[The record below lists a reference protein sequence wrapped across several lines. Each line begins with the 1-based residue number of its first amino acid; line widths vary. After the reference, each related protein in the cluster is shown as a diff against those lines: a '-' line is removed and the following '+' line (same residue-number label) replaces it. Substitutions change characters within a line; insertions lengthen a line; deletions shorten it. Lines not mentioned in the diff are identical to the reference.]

1 MVSLPT
7 ILKVC
12 LFLEISTTLMNLI
25 LKLYSKAAADW
36 RLLQVIQGN
45 LMNLKKSLW
54 GSLAPAQVL
63 SPPFTHVCSPPLSHH
78 RTFCRS
84 LTGRRC
90 QLQHRGLD
98 IFNPPSSRFLKPLWI
113 SPYIP
118 LDCFCFFPATKFF
131 HRNIS
136 FLKLSVVSIMIVI
149 TYHMSSAVPVIKSRL
164 QQWFSKSLTSSVWPA
179 ARVTFNK
186 FPRIIIITTRYCS
199 VDLLPRSSFSTSVA
213 IQVLCPALSSR
224 LLVIL
229 LLVIFSALSS
239 ACKKVPRSAST
250 PRSHSPHFDWG
261 YFSKT
266 ARLQHMLQSL
276 SLFTSNF
283 WNLKKNLF
291 SRHNNLICIKIKIKV

>member
-1 MVSLPT
+1 MGGGVNFN
-7 ILKVC
+7 IVA
-12 LFLEISTTLMNLI
+12 LI
-25 LKLYSKAAADW
+25 
-36 RLLQVIQGN
+36 
-45 LMNLKKSLW
+45 
-54 GSLAPAQVL
+54 
-63 SPPFTHVCSPPLSHH
+63 
-78 RTFCRS
+78 S
-84 LTGRRC
+84 LTHHLPGFWNLFGSRLTFRSTVSV
-90 QLQHRGLD
+90 
-98 IFNPPSSRFLKPLWI
+98 FPSYPCVECYSVLFSQKYF
-113 SPYIP
+113 SSEAS
-118 LDCFCFFPATKFF
+118 CFEYNDRD
-131 HRNIS
+131 H
-136 FLKLSVVSIMIVI
+136 LS
-149 TYHMSSAVPVIKSRL
+149 YVPVIKSRL

-261 YFSKT
+261 HFSKT

-291 SRHNNLICIKIKIKV
+291 SRHNNLICIKIKIKSIKILHFFWANSLKCKKIYT

>member
-1 MVSLPT
+1 MT
-7 ILKVC
+7 
-12 LFLEISTTLMNLI
+12 
-25 LKLYSKAAADW
+25 
-36 RLLQVIQGN
+36 
-45 LMNLKKSLW
+45 
-54 GSLAPAQVL
+54 
-63 SPPFTHVCSPPLSHH
+63 
-78 RTFCRS
+78 
-84 LTGRRC
+84 
-90 QLQHRGLD
+90 
-98 IFNPPSSRFLKPLWI
+98 
-113 SPYIP
+113 
-118 LDCFCFFPATKFF
+118 
-131 HRNIS
+131 
-136 FLKLSVVSIMIVI
+136 VI
-149 TYHMSSAVPVIKSRL
+149 TYHMSTAVPVIKSRL

-179 ARVTFNK
+179 AQVTFNK

-261 YFSKT
+261 HFSKT
-266 ARLQHMLQSL
+266 DRLQHMLQSL

-291 SRHNNLICIKIKIKV
+291 SRHNRSIHNIIVGFLSLFIFRQQAYKKFSKTYPTQYEGWCDISHPLSVYCLRVVLHAIFPRTPSSADQQYVTLWPTNTIYNILRDALCNILANNMQYSDQQL

>member
-1 MVSLPT
+1 M
-7 ILKVC
+7 
-12 LFLEISTTLMNLI
+12 ST
-25 LKLYSKAAADW
+25 
-36 RLLQVIQGN
+36 
-45 LMNLKKSLW
+45 
-54 GSLAPAQVL
+54 
-63 SPPFTHVCSPPLSHH
+63 
-78 RTFCRS
+78 
-84 LTGRRC
+84 
-90 QLQHRGLD
+90 
-98 IFNPPSSRFLKPLWI
+98 
-113 SPYIP
+113 
-118 LDCFCFFPATKFF
+118 
-131 HRNIS
+131 
-136 FLKLSVVSIMIVI
+136 
-149 TYHMSSAVPVIKSRL
+149 AVPVIKSRL

-250 PRSHSPHFDWG
+250 PRSHSPHFDWRH
-261 YFSKT
+261 FSKT

-291 SRHNNLICIKIKIKV
+291 SRHKNLICIKIKIKSIKILHFFWANSLKCKKIYT

>member
-1 MVSLPT
+1 MA
-7 ILKVC
+7 
-12 LFLEISTTLMNLI
+12 LI
-25 LKLYSKAAADW
+25 
-36 RLLQVIQGN
+36 
-45 LMNLKKSLW
+45 
-54 GSLAPAQVL
+54 
-63 SPPFTHVCSPPLSHH
+63 
-78 RTFCRS
+78 S
-84 LTGRRC
+84 LTHHLPGFYR
-90 QLQHRGLD
+90 
-98 IFNPPSSRFLKPLWI
+98 PLWI
-113 SPYIP
+113 SPYIS
-118 LDCFCFFPATKFF
+118 LDCFCFFPATQYF

-136 FLKLSVVSIMIVI
+136 FLKLSVLSIMTVI
-149 TYHMSSAVPVIKSRL
+149 TYHMSTAIPVIKSRL

-179 ARVTFNK
+179 AQVTFNK

-261 YFSKT
+261 HFSKT

-291 SRHNNLICIKIKIKV
+291 SRHNNLICIKIKIKSIKILHFFWANSLKCKKIYT